1 LTRLHPDLGECRGYT
16 VFAKLFIPRA
26 KARGILAKASRRIKP
41 NISFILP
48 KKTLETGPKRRHSS
62 QVKRSFRTD
71 ISQGACFMIN
81 RLKKS
86 LAILLLTAAALS
98 VNAAEFFFKD
108 GDRVVMMGDSI
119 TEQYLYSSYVEAW
132 TLTRFPAWNITFINV
147 GIGGDRS
154 TGGNNRFKRDVLPH
168 NPTAMTVDF
177 GMNDGGYKAFDEA
190 GFKTYMGG
198 LQGIA
203 DQAKAANIRVAWCT
217 PSPVEKSEEGPAIQG
232 YNETLEKYSE
242 GVKQNAAING
252 NALFIDQFHPFIA
265 MIDKARTA
273 SPKNRIGGGD
283 AVHPGP
289 PGQAIMAWSI
299 LKGMS
304 FPAVAATVEIDIAAE
319 KIVKNLNCKVEDLKS
334 DATGKVEFKQTDA
347 ALPFF
352 PEEAKSIL
360 QWSPIMEELNEY
372 RLKVT
377 GLKAG
382 QYEIRIGGKKVAE
395 YTAVALADGVN
406 LAPAVLSE
414 GPIADQVKA
423 VWTAIKAKNDYY
435 HHKIFGGVILAEVKI
450 PDFLDVKVENVEEKR
465 AKALKER
472 MAKMPELFDAIKKAL
487 VIQPHQ
493 VEIVPLP
500 KQ

>member
-1 LTRLHPDLGECRGYT
+1 MINNLRK
-16 VFAKLFIPRA
+16 FLFIPA
-26 KARGILAKASRRIKP
+26 LAAA
-41 NISFILP
+41 
-48 KKTLETGPKRRHSS
+48 
-62 QVKRSFRTD
+62 V
-71 ISQGACFMIN
+71 
-81 RLKKS
+81 
-86 LAILLLTAAALS
+86 LTADAAD
-98 VNAAEFFFKD
+98 FFFKD

-154 TGGNNRFKRDVLPH
+154 TGGNNRFKRDVIPH
-168 NPTAMTVDF
+168 NPTALTVDF
-177 GMNDGGYKAFDEA
+177 GMNDGGYKPFDEA

-217 PSPVEKSEEGPAIQG
+217 PSPVEKNEEGPAIQG

-242 GVKQNAAING
+242 GVKQTAAINS

-265 MIDKARTA
+265 IIDKARTA
-273 SPKNRIGGGD
+273 NPKNRIGGGD

-304 FPAVAATVEIDIAAE
+304 FPALVVSVEIDAAGD
-319 KIVKNLNCKVEDLKS
+319 KVAKNQNCKIENLKS
-334 DATGKVEFKQTDA
+334 DAASGKIEFKQTDA

-360 QWSPIMEELNEY
+360 QWAPIMEELNEY

-377 GLKAG
+377 GLKQG
-382 QYEIRIGGKKVAE
+382 QYEIRIGGKKVSE
-395 YTAVALADGVN
+395 YTSVALADGVN
-406 LAPAVLSE
+406 LAPAVLSD
-414 GPIADQVKA
+414 GPIAEQVKT
-423 VWTAIKAKNDYY
+423 VWATIKAKNDYY
-435 HHKIFGGVILAEVKI
+435 HHKIFRGVILAEVKI
-450 PDFLDVKVENVEEKR
+450 PDFLEVKVDNVEEKR

-472 MAKMPELFDAIKKAL
+472 MAKMPELFDTIKKAL

-493 VEIVPLP
+493 VEIVPVP

>member
-1 LTRLHPDLGECRGYT
+1 
-16 VFAKLFIPRA
+16 
-26 KARGILAKASRRIKP
+26 
-41 NISFILP
+41 
-48 KKTLETGPKRRHSS
+48 
-62 QVKRSFRTD
+62 
-71 ISQGACFMIN
+71 MIN

-98 VNAAEFFFKD
+98 TNAADFFFKD

-154 TGGNNRFKRDVLPH
+154 TGGNSRFKRDVIPH
-168 NPTAMTVDF
+168 SPTALTVDF
-177 GMNDGGYKAFDEA
+177 GMNDGGYRAFDEA

-217 PSPVEKSEEGPAIQG
+217 PSPVEKNEEGPAIQG

-242 GVKQNAAING
+242 GVKQNAAVNS

-299 LKGMS
+299 LKGLS
-304 FPAVAATVEIDIAAE
+304 FPAVVTSVEIDAAGD
-319 KIVKNLNCKVEDLKS
+319 KVIKSQNCKIDNLKS
-334 DATGKVEFKQTDA
+334 DASSKVEFKQTDA

-360 QWSPIMEELNEY
+360 QWAPIMEELNEY

-377 GLKAG
+377 GLKTG
-382 QYEIRIGGKKVAE
+382 QYEIRMGGKKVAE

-423 VWTAIKAKNDYY
+423 VWVAIKAKNDYY
-435 HHKIFGGVILAEVKI
+435 HHKIFRGVILAEVKI

-465 AKALKER
+465 ANALKER
-472 MAKMPELFDAIKKAL
+472 MAKMPELFEAIKKTL

-493 VEIVPLP
+493 VEIVPVP